1 MPACAEGPTTLRLP
15 KACLALAVVFSRALS
30 GQTVPKFE
38 IADVHARPPNT
49 ILAMRWGFAQGRY
62 EVRNATM
69 VDLIRTA
76 WNVSADSVAGGPDWL
91 EMDRFD
97 VVASASPGSS
107 KEALRAMLRALLEE
121 RFHLVAHEGTR
132 DVPAF
137 ALTTSKKLQ
146 LTKSDGSEESGCR
159 IAPGPYYTNT
169 LAFTCRNMNM
179 AAFAGMLPKMR
190 GAADYLFNYAV
201 VDRTGLEGGWNFSV
215 KWSLRVATPKA
226 PLPAEPV
233 GLFDAF
239 EKQLG
244 LDLEMVK
251 IPTPA
256 IVVESVEEHP
266 TPNSPEVAANF
277 PAPAMEFEVAEIKPV
292 DPKTPDFGAHIKIEH
307 GGRVDIAMSLRN
319 LIQEAWGDF
328 PSDRI
333 VGGPKFIETARFT
346 VVAKAPATDLS
357 SDGAVFNGID
367 IDSMRAMLKKLMMD
381 RFGLEAHLED
391 RAVNGYALVAARP
404 KLHKAEPGNRPSCK
418 EGPGADGKDPRLAN
432 PIASRLVTC
441 RNVTMDQLAA
451 ELTIV
456 DGGDPHRMPAVV
468 NSSGIVGR
476 YDITI
481 NFTPGAVVG
490 ALTPANPN
498 SDAAS
503 DPNGAIPLFEALERQ
518 LGLKLEARKVMAP
531 VLVID
536 HVNEM
541 PTEN

>member
-1 MPACAEGPTTLRLP
+1 MIGKIISPIRVAALLP
-15 KACLALAVVFSRALS
+15 CVLFA
-30 GQTVPKFE
+30 QTAPRFGL
-38 IADVHARPPNT
+38 ADVHTRPPNT
-49 ILAMRWGFAQGRY
+49 ILAMRWGFSQGRY
-62 EVRNATM
+62 EIRNATM

-76 WNVSADSVAGGPDWL
+76 WNVSADSVTGGPEWL
-91 EMDRFD
+91 ETDRFD
-97 VVASASPGSS
+97 VVASAPAGTS
-107 KEALRAMLRALLEE
+107 KEALRAMLRALLKE

-137 ALTTSKKLQ
+137 ALTASKKFQ
-146 LTKSDGSEESGCR
+146 LAQSEGSEESGCR
-159 IAPGPYYTNT
+159 LAPGSYYTNT
-169 LAFTCRNMNM
+169 LAFTCRNMTM
-179 AAFAGMLPKMR
+179 TAFAGILPKMR

-201 VDRTGLEGGWNFSV
+201 VDRTALEGGWDFNV

-226 PLPAEPV
+226 PVPAEPV
-233 GLFDAF
+233 SLFDAF

-244 LDLEMVK
+244 LKLELVK
-251 IPTPA
+251 IAMPA
-256 IVVESVEEHP
+256 IVVESGDEHP
-266 TPNSPEVAANF
+266 TPNSSEMAAKF
-277 PAPAMEFEVAEIKPV
+277 PPPPMEFEVAEIKPV
-292 DPKTPDFGAHIKIEH
+292 DPKTPDFGAHIKIER

-333 VGGPKFIETARFT
+333 AGGPKFIETARFT

-367 IDSMRAMLKKLMMD
+367 IDSMRAMLKKLITD

-391 RAVNGYALVAARP
+391 RPVSGYALVAAKP
-404 KLHKAEPGNRPSCK
+404 KLHNAEPGHRPTCR
-418 EGPGADGKDPRLAN
+418 EGPGADGKDPRISN

-441 RNVTMDQLAA
+441 RNVTLDQFAA
-451 ELTIV
+451 ELTII
-456 DGGDPHRMPAVV
+456 DGGDPHRMPMVENAA
-468 NSSGIVGR
+468 GIEGR

-481 NFTPGAVVG
+481 NFSPGAVVS
-490 ALTPANPN
+490 ALTPSNPN
-498 SDAAS
+498 NDAAS
-503 DPNGAIPLFEALERQ
+503 EPNGAIPLFEALDRQ